1 MATEKE
7 TTILE
12 FVIDQDQLLKDA
24 AASKRAIMDVKDAQA
39 ALNKEFKKGETSIEE
54 YSEQSVILEKQLKD
68 EQENYNQLT
77 KAIRTNS
84 NSLDAQRLQLSKLVK
99 ERNALDKSTEKGIK
113 EFNTLNQ
120 RIKDLN
126 ETIKKHEQA
135 GGDFRRNV
143 GNYTNSIV
151 DAAKQINVAGVSVG
165 GLSTQLASFAN
176 PATAAVGLLT
186 GLTSLYA
193 SSTAGALDLEN
204 AQNKVSAAFNIS
216 ANAFGNFVDSLVGG
230 DGQGEGIF
238 SRFVDELLNR
248 INPAIA
254 ALANLSADAVRQ
266 LKLLELSELT
276 SQKLA
281 KDALKSAEELSRVR
295 DDERFADNERLAA
308 ARRVNEFFIER
319 EKELVLIQQQKL
331 EQLEFLLGLDKNN
344 LELQKQ
350 IKQIEFEIADIQED
364 SAGKQTAA
372 LEALIRLEQ
381 ELEDKRKAAAADR
394 RAQQRTF
401 TGPGELPVSEAGAQN
416 DLRVEA
422 EKSAQEAILDINLR
436 FQDRIREENRRFE
449 EQQYNEKVKA
459 QERYTEFL
467 KQQEQQ
473 RYAFAVD
480 AFNALSGLFSD
491 AEGVRMAFALSAI
504 AIDTAEAISALTAA
518 SEANPLNAT
527 TFGGA
532 GIAQYASGIIR
543 ILANIASAKE
553 LLQGFAEGG
562 YTGPGGKY
570 QPKGIVHAGEVVWSQ
585 ADVSAM
591 GGPSVVD
598 AMRPTYPSRSHSFGY
613 ADGGVVTNTAVAE
626 VNSNLAMMNAFKS
639 MPAPVV
645 SVKEFNRAQ
654 RRVEIKENITRLGRR

>member
-416 DLRVEA
+416 DLRIEA

-491 AEGVRMAFALSAI
+491 AEGVRTAFALSAI